1 MSAEH
6 VRIAIIGSGFAG
18 LGMAIRLQREGIE
31 DYVVLERADDVGGT
45 WRDNTYPGCACD
57 VPSHLYSFSFAPN
70 PSWSR
75 TFSRQPE
82 IQEYLR
88 GCAKRYGV
96 LPHVRFGHD
105 VQEAA
110 WDDGEQR
117 WTIQTSQG
125 TVTADMVVAGLGGL
139 SEPSTPDIPG
149 LGSFEGAAFH
159 SAQWDD
165 TQDLRGKRVAVIGTG
180 ASAIQIVPAI
190 QPEVSELH
198 VYQRTPP
205 WIVPRRDRR
214 VSRAERRLY
223 RALPAA
229 QLAMRAGIYWVR
241 ELFVLGF
248 MNQRLAKWQ
257 ERLPLA
263 HLYHQVKDRDLRRKL
278 KPHYA
283 MGCKR
288 VLVSDDYY
296 PAMTQ
301 PNVDLVTDGIREI
314 RPHSI
319 VAEDGTERAVDVIVL
334 STGFRVADMPAQ
346 EKLRGRG
353 GKLLADVWQGRPQA
367 LRGTTM
373 AGFPN
378 LFMLLGPNTGLGH
391 NSVVYMIESQ
401 IAYVMDCLR
410 TMDQRG
416 ADVVEARQEAQ
427 DAFNERVQRATEG
440 TVWTSGG
447 CVSWYLD
454 AEGKN
459 RVLWPGFSWKFGQ
472 AVRRFDP
479 AEYVL
484 GARGDSVVDDGLGS
498 PGRVAEHE
506 LALD

>member
-1 MSAEH
+1 MTAPARDH
-6 VRIAIIGSGFAG
+6 ARIAIVGSGFAG
-18 LGMAIRLQREGIE
+18 LGMAIKLKEAGIE
-31 DYVVLERADDVGGT
+31 DFVVLERAHDVGGT

-70 PSWSR
+70 PGWSR
-75 TFSRQPE
+75 TYSRQPE
-82 IQEYLR
+82 IQAYLR
-88 GCAKRYGV
+88 GCAERYGV
-96 LPHVRFGHD
+96 IPHVRFGHD
-105 VQEAA
+105 VQEAS
-110 WDDGEQR
+110 WDEDERR
-117 WTIQTSQG
+117 WTIETSRG

-149 LGSFEGAAFH
+149 LDSFEGPAFH

-190 QPEVSELH
+190 QPEVAELH

-205 WIVPRRDRR
+205 WIVPRRDRP
-214 VSRAERRLY
+214 VTGPERRLY

-229 QLAMRAGIYWVR
+229 QLAMRAGIYWAR

-248 MNQRLAKWQ
+248 MNRRLAKMQ

-263 HLYHQVKDRDLRRKL
+263 HLHHQVKDPELRRKL
-278 KPHYA
+278 TPDYE

-301 PNVDLVTDGIREI
+301 PNVDLVTEGIREI

-319 VAEDGTERAVDVIVL
+319 VAEDGTEREVDVIVL

-353 GKLLADVWQGRPQA
+353 GKLLGDVWKGRPQA
-367 LRGTTM
+367 HRGTTI

-391 NSVVYMIESQ
+391 NSVVYMIEAQ
-401 IAYVMDCLR
+401 IAYVMDCLQ
-410 TMDQRG
+410 TMRERG
-416 ADVVEARQEAQ
+416 AAVVEVRQEAQ
-427 DAFNERVQRATEG
+427 DRFNERVQRATEN

-459 RVLWPGFSWKFGQ
+459 RVLWPGFSWKFAQ
-472 AVRRFDP
+472 AVSRFKPD
-479 AEYVL
+479 EYVL
-484 GARGDSVVDDGLGS
+484 TPAGS
-498 PGRVAEHE
+498 PAETPEPVA
-506 LALD
+506 A